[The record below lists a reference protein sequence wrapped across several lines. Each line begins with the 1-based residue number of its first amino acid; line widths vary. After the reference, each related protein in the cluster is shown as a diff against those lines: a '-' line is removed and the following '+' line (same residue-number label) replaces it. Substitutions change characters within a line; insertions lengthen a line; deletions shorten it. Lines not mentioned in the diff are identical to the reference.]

1 MDQLRKFKS
10 LNHSNNVAIPPNNS
24 PLDGK
29 NGNNNN
35 NVNNNN
41 NPLNTLLAERMKNEF
56 PAIFQHISKLKQ
68 IVEQSISN
76 EAKKTQAIDL
86 VSTISVIVFSILRSD
101 CTNVITHFFLFF
113 RVLSKKTFAIVQ
125 RAD

>member
-41 NPLNTLLAERMKNEF
+41 NPLNTLLAERMKKRISRNF
-56 PAIFQHISKLKQ
+56 P
-68 IVEQSISN
+68 
-76 EAKKTQAIDL
+76 
-86 VSTISVIVFSILRSD
+86 
-101 CTNVITHFFLFF
+101 TH
-113 RVLSKKTFAIVQ
+113 
-125 RAD
+125 